1 MLLPRFLTA
10 LIGVPLLIAAIWWGQ
25 LAFFVLLF
33 GIALLSL
40 HEFLTLAEGAAWPV
54 NKTAGILLGSCLI
67 LFFLLLGSKMGLEK
81 SASFPF
87 SASLILIL
95 LIVLI
100 LLGLFSKEKENVF
113 LSVAVTWLGICYT
126 VWTLAHLLLIRE
138 LRPNG
143 MLYTFFLFILIWV
156 LDIAAYAGGLKFGRR
171 KLSQSISPKK
181 TWEGVLIGTL
191 CALLAALVCQQ
202 TFFSSLTVEEVILLS
217 GTVIVLAQ
225 LSDLSESLF
234 KRNVQVKDSGSL
246 LPGHGGILDRFDSF
260 LLTAPVYYYLLVFW
274 VVK

>member
-10 LIGVPLLIAAIWWGQ
+10 LIGVPLLVGAIWWGQ

-33 GIALLSL
+33 GIAILAL

-54 NKTAGILLGSCLI
+54 NKKAGLLLGSFLLI
-67 LFFLLLGSKMGLEK
+67 FFLLLGSKMGLSK
-81 SASFPF
+81 TASFPF
-87 SASLILIL
+87 SASLVLLL

-100 LLGLFSKEKENVF
+100 LMGLFSREKENVF
-113 LSVAVTWLGICYT
+113 LSVAVTWMGICYT
-126 VWTLAHLLLIRE
+126 VWTLSHILLVRD

-143 MLYTFFLFILIWV
+143 MLYTFFLFIVIWAQ
-156 LDIAAYAGGLKFGRR
+156 DTGAYAGGLKFGRR

-181 TWEGVLIGTL
+181 TWEGVLFGTL
-191 CALLAALVCQQ
+191 FALLAALICQQ
-202 TFFSSLTVEEVILLS
+202 TFMSSLTINQTLLLA
-217 GTVIVLAQ
+217 GAITVLAQ

-234 KRNVQVKDSGSL
+234 KRNVQVKDSSDL

-260 LLTAPVYYYLLVFW
+260 LLTSPIYYYLLVLW
-274 VVK
+274 VAK